1 MTTFIIAT
9 HNQKKLKEMARIL
22 EPLGIRAATD
32 RDLGLTLTQAEETG
46 DTFEENAYIKAAAAC
61 RESGLPAIADDSG
74 LMVDALDGAP
84 GVYSAR
90 YAGEGTSDADR
101 NAKLLS
107 ELADVPEERRTARFV
122 SVVCCVFP
130 DGSTVCAR
138 GECPGRIGYAPR
150 GEDGFG
156 YDPLFLVAEG
166 LPGAGRSF
174 AELSGEEK
182 DAVSHRGNALRT
194 FSARLREKLGL

>member
-1 MTTFIIAT
+1 MRFVIAT
-9 HNQKKLKEMARIL
+9 HNAKKLKELGRIL
-22 EPLGIRAATD
+22 S
-32 RDLGLTLTQAEETG
+32 DLNIEAVTGEQIGVTLTEPEETG
-46 DTFEENAYIKAAAAC
+46 TTFEENAYIKAAAAC
-61 RESGLPAIADDSG
+61 KESGLPAVADDSG

-101 NAKLLS
+101 NVKLLS

-138 GECPGRIGYAPR
+138 GECPGRIAYAPR